1 MNFQYHFVR
10 TDEKVPDPLKPNE
23 IWLDVGNRC
32 DLQVLDHRSGLTDGL
47 SSVDLVFKHY
57 KELILKPLR
66 NIEEDI
72 VLTTHE
78 RPTLDAITAI
88 WLTQMVLNN
97 KVSGDDRENI
107 EEIVIAVTENKQGYT
122 KTDNPELSWKIVT
135 RLIRETELD
144 EMDDKKKI
152 LGGIQFLNSTLKIL
166 QSGNNLASAAKKIAT
181 PKVRRAISQANRD
194 YLEDLSRSVRFQVRL
209 PVIPS
214 TGIENSAKEIPQD
227 PPQIKEGRWALT
239 DAIYIDNPASKLFKE
254 LARGDTTNSPLKQG
268 YSLMVVK
275 FSVNNNYDRNLFKYI
290 ISTDPLTGLY
300 LKGLGKALEEAEQI
314 KEDKLALEPLEG
326 RERVDEGTG
335 RHGYNVESPWYDGRS
350 HDFTIINCPGIGGAP
365 GKGVNASVL
374 SPKEVL
380 DIIWDYGD
388 PAKFINTEESEITL
402 FRKAELISGW
412 DSKSYDEVKISE
424 LCPDLRKQVKHVFDK
439 FTIVSIKKSYK
450 LQETKFELVEQQI
463 WCLDTKKSIWI
474 GVFKLSKG
482 DLNAKELAEQIS
494 LIRNFDPNKYLPKG
508 VKIVGLQEEQAIS
521 LTNCRMNPS
530 EVSIDDQYGY
540 SALAFYHLARGEKS
554 LFFNRAD
561 KNELESVS
569 RIFSR
574 DHRNLLFSLDKGM
587 LVVSTRDTQL
597 HDECDFHNPKMFRV
611 LVLILFIQKYELD
624 ILTSQFPINRSFI
637 NPIKASKRI
646 LNDRWKLI
654 YFEQE
659 MSFDNI
665 SEKKFAQRSFE
676 ELKKIFGI
684 EKRYNELRRKIISLE
699 LQIKNA
705 RANYYQ
711 QIAFLVTTILAPL
724 ALTASFLSGTQMQ
737 REFSKIY
744 FTFLPPEWQ
753 PAGWLQFSIIF
764 FSISFIVIAIW
775 LVVKIIF
782 RRKSILRQFFK

>member
-1 MNFQYHFVR
+1 MNFQYHFVGMR
-10 TDEKVPDPLKPNE
+10 KEAPDPVKPNE
-23 IWLDVGNRC
+23 IWLNVGNRC
-32 DLQVLDHRSGLTDGL
+32 DLQVLDHHSGQTDGL
-47 SSVDLVFKHY
+47 SSADLVFKHY
-57 KELILKPLR
+57 KEYILKPLT
-66 NIEEDI
+66 NIEDI
-72 VLTTHE
+72 VLITHRE
-78 RPTLDAITAI
+78 LNLDVITAI
-88 WLTQMVLNN
+88 WLTQLVLN
-97 KVSGDDRENI
+97 KGVSEDNEENI
-107 EEIVIAVTENKQGYT
+107 EEIVIATTENEQGYSR
-122 KTDNPELSWKIVT
+122 TDNPELSWKIVM
-135 RLIRETELD
+135 RLIIKTELN
-144 EMDDKKKI
+144 EMDDDNNKI
-152 LGGIQFLNSTLKIL
+152 LSGIQFLNSTLKIL

-181 PKVRRAISQANRD
+181 PKVRLAISQANRD

-214 TGIENSAKEIPQD
+214 PGVEKSEKELPQN
-227 PPQIKEGRWALT
+227 PPQIKECRWALT
-239 DAIYIDNPASKLFKE
+239 DAIYIENPASKLFKE

-275 FSVNNNYDRNLFKYI
+275 FSVNNNYDRNLFRYI

-335 RHGYNVESPWYDGRS
+335 RHGYNVASPWFDGQAY
-350 HDFTIINCPGIGGAP
+350 DFTYIDSPSIKIQGEE
-365 GKGVNASVL
+365 VTASVL

-402 FRKAELISGW
+402 FRKAELFVGW
-412 DSKSYDEVKISE
+412 VSNNYDEVKISE
-424 LCPDLRKQVKHVFDK
+424 FCPDLSKQVKHVFDK

-574 DHRNLLFSLDKGM
+574 DRRNLLFSLDKGM

-597 HDECDFHNPKMFRV
+597 HNECDFHNPKMFRI
-611 LVLILFIQKYELD
+611 LVSILFIQKYELD